1 MSCYCIFIFVLKFFL
16 VCFDL
21 IFMILFLFLYLSEK
35 KDSVILFV
43 SVFLV
48 LLGMLL
54 ECEFLD
60 MNLNFNE
67 KR

>member
-1 MSCYCIFIFVLKFFL
+1 
-16 VCFDL
+16 
-21 IFMILFLFLYLSEK
+21 MILFLFLYLSEK